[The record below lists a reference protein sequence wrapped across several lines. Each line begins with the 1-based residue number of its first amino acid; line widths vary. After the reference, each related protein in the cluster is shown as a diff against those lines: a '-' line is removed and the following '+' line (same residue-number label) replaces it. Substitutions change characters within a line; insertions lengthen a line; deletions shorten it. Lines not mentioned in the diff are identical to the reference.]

1 MKLSKRFWL
10 AVLLITL
17 SPYHLINRLYSAPWW
32 NVYFTAGD
40 GTIGSASALETY
52 ISDFMLKASSM
63 CYVSNYSWSDTA
75 NNKVVLNINSLYS
88 SGVDVKIV
96 GDDAQGGTT
105 NEPIH
110 PDITG
115 TIPMNDR
122 TTAGSSQYMHDKVI
136 IRDPNDSANAAVMM
150 GSGNFNEGGWE
161 SQNNTFLFLY
171 NQALTLNYLAEFNE
185 MFKGTFAGGT
195 QTTRVYTMPNGTE
208 VRSFFGSEDQPWAAT
223 ATTANG
229 LISLLNA
236 STESIFFEIT
246 DLYSYSGIQNP
257 LEASCVNRAAAGVI
271 TEGVY
276 QSIDTASTYDLTD
289 WNDAANANVNNTGP
303 FIRESSVTLYTKHH
317 HKYFVIDMDWAGVGS
332 VNASQSSA
340 EDNPGS
346 DENFILIND
355 FRLAREFM
363 KEFGR
368 NYALTT
374 PVGAADNTSVIE
386 IHDWVAPAVP
396 TVLSVTPAAASFA
409 VSWTAPA
416 DPGNFSRYYIFIST
430 NNTIATDKEQTTD
443 AQGGHKN
450 SILRPE
456 AQVKGLASTSAT
468 LTTYNEGDA
477 LAAATDYY
485 IGVVSVDKFGNE
497 SAALTGGPYQ
507 LSGVNNPPN
516 NPASLQQYKSDG
528 TTVIAVG
535 AQTTETTVV
544 LKGTVS
550 DPDLNNVKLQVELR
564 SSETAFSNSYTHES
578 ALVASGNTAS
588 VTITGLA
595 NGTTYHWQARAVDSV
610 GAPSAAWVIFNGVDG
625 NHFVVQTPPPLPSGG
640 TNHIVISEIF
650 VKTADDTAL
659 EFIELYNPTTYQ
671 IDLSGWVID
680 TDADTTADATIPAGK
695 TIPANGF
702 FLIADNGWTATKPA
716 SWPIADYE
724 TEEIGL
730 NNTDA
735 GVRLRSSAAG
745 TIIDT
750 FGYGVAASIAV
761 GYEGTPSA
769 NDASTYV
776 GYERYSQSAPP
787 HDEQGGNG
795 KDTNVNLNDFFVKTT
810 TVSMNPQS
818 SLSTTEPQPDTT
830 APTSVG
836 LLIPANNSV
845 DVTTTTT
852 LTVNTA
858 SDPSAPVSYYIQ
870 LALDTG
876 FTSGIQT
883 RDWSTSTSWTGP
895 APTLANGTTYYWRV
909 KAKDSPGNTSS
920 YKGHILDT
928 DGDGKFVTASAVV
941 NNPPT
946 APTGGLPDDAVNW
959 TNDPTP
965 AFTWTFND
973 PDAGDSQSA
982 YQLIVGSS
990 DTGKITSGVSSHT
1003 PGAPGLTDGTWSWN
1017 VKTWDAADA
1026 VSPTSSNWTVKIDA
1040 TDPTDVG
1047 SFGAG
1052 YNGTSSTLTWTAS
1065 TDATSGVKNYKIY
1078 RGPVAITDANK
1089 SSYFLANDDAVTG
1102 YTDSTVSS
1110 GQTYYYAVTTL
1121 DNAGNE
1127 SVPSVNK
1134 QVTTGSG
1141 PNPSDIVINEVF
1153 PDVAVEITDEFVELY
1168 NKGNTSVDIN
1178 GWLLNTPGAG
1188 GSDPIQD
1195 ITVAGIADQPGTTL
1209 QPGWYALIVD
1219 PGYTGIYNA
1228 CINIDATLSKLII
1241 VTVSGTELGD
1251 GLNNTPPDTVWIS
1264 SNATGVVLSS
1274 FTYLTVTSNKS
1285 WEKVY
1290 STGAAISRSN
1300 SANPDNWAV
1309 STHVHGS
1316 TYCTPGF
1323 LNSVSPTPPAGDT
1336 SAPTSVGLLNP
1347 LNNAV
1352 NVSTTATLTVNTA
1365 SDATTPIYYWLQI
1378 ALDSAFTTGLKETGW
1393 QTSTSTSPVLA
1404 NSTVYYWRVKAK
1416 DSAST
1421 PNETTYKGHTLDVNG
1436 YGTFT
1441 TAAGAVVNSSPTAPT
1456 NGSPDDAVNWTN
1468 DPTPAFTWTFND
1480 PDAGDSQSAY
1490 QLIGSGPGSYDSGKV
1505 SSTTPSHLQPS
1516 ALADGTWSW
1525 QVMCWDVADSSSPW
1539 SASWT
1544 VKIDV
1549 AAPISIADLTASLSG
1564 GSIQLNWSAPTDTSG
1579 VKNYKIW
1586 RSTES
1591 LGANPVFLATDD
1603 ATPGYID
1610 ASPIYGTTNYY
1621 IVRTVDN
1628 ASNESADSNI
1638 ASWYIGPAGHIVISE
1653 VAVGVGSAGEE
1664 YVELYNPTDGDI
1676 NLQALP
1682 SSGGILKLKM
1692 TTDSTPTNGIEAKD
1706 LTWINTIIRAHGFFL
1721 LASSPAVNGIS
1732 ADATYGAGLVG
1743 ADGVQIT
1750 NGIDAVIDM
1759 VAWGTTQVTP
1769 GDIPNCTETQRISDA
1784 LDLSSGDSIERKA
1797 NASST
1802 ATTLKTGG
1810 VDELEGNGYDT
1821 DNNFNDFEV
1830 HTGFLNPQNT
1840 SSQREPAIANITLTP
1855 YNVNPSTAIV
1865 TQTFTYSVQYE
1876 NLASGDVAPS
1886 VARVVIDGNPF
1897 NLTKQVGD
1905 PWNNGIY
1912 TYSTTLSTGTHT
1924 YYFDFADGIGNTGRA
1939 PETSPDVFNGPAVG
1953 PELERISAYN
1963 NPTSNPLDGGTTV
1976 SISLTKYI
1984 YAYLSSGSNGWSGY
1998 NATIYYTT
2006 STSGGSAPGT
2016 WLFTKSKTMTND
2028 GTNPNGY
2035 DVFWVE
2041 LSSGVDYRA
2050 GAYFNYYIVAND
2062 ATGTN
2067 QIIDDAGDGVDADLP
2082 DGQKWVDKGE
2092 NAALD
2097 NCHYFKLGTEA
2108 AADGMYEPKIVK
2120 KTEPCITSDIDS
2132 FINDFSWIPGWRFI
2146 NTEVDD
2152 GGPNNLTYNNEDV
2165 GISVSLSPE
2174 GIKSNCTF
2182 YYTTDGS
2189 DPAISGT
2196 RQQFNGGATQ
2206 SNNSNWNK
2214 NNHDGIS
2221 DIRAFFPSDL
2231 NAAGCTIWIY
2241 AVGHD
2246 GNGGG
2251 PYTQYFKYYVGSTP
2265 GTPSGDK
2272 DDAIVSGRGNNDGR
2286 YPTTDFN
2293 NYSPLRHS
2301 QNEIIKTGNTTRY
2314 LTPGTTDEFV
2324 LGSNFLTTSGHDG
2337 ITDIF
2342 YSDQVKFYLR
2352 SAYQDID
2359 DINGTMTPNVNEA
2372 YIVWLATTTDWATAP
2387 SARLAFD
2394 SFGDDNQS
2402 PHLLKYHWLVG
2413 ENTGLEGYASNP
2425 SDCTKGAPEGSTV
2438 RYVFKV
2444 RDNQSTGAFK
2454 WLYKDPTTKKQ
2465 RLTDTASTAQA
2476 AGSQFE
2482 YKVLQDDITRPV
2494 AYLPLTVPG
2503 AGTIT
2508 NGGVVPSTFTSP
2520 SWPTR
2525 VLGDTVTLCG
2535 STVETVKVY
2544 VGLFDTADGRFT
2556 ASGLTY
2562 GTSQWI
2568 DEPINGL
2575 YVHNTFRD
2583 PVLAANNVNYF
2594 GNDVPAVNTSTNSAN
2609 SGIKGGRTDNSDSY
2623 AEGLEGYNSEG
2634 RRVTHDVL
2642 LYYVWRRCGANTG
2655 GTVDPFSWIDVDGTV
2670 NSAPSGDPTG
2680 TTIDSD
2686 TYQMI
2691 RIEKVDGAPSG
2702 AYESQVVCSS
2712 YTSNRVSM
2720 APYNVDGDGNGI
2732 WVAEIP
2738 APAEQYMIVG
2748 STAATAYLYY
2758 RIWACNGDNDPQAYY
2773 NEIHGGCLKTDLYGS
2788 HGITVPYPPD
2798 PESEVENPYGK
2809 TYQDVSGTAKCKCG
2823 RVHDR
2828 DYGWVDITRYGG
2840 RVTSPPRVMIKS
2852 KVTVGGVSRTI
2863 TTYLKVDPT
2872 TRRPT
2877 NIISTQVGAE

>member
-946 APTGGLPDDAVNW
+946 APTGGL
-959 TNDPTP
+959 
-965 AFTWTFND
+965 
-973 PDAGDSQSA
+973 
-982 YQLIVGSS
+982 
-990 DTGKITSGVSSHT
+990 
-1003 PGAPGLTDGTWSWN
+1003 
-1017 VKTWDAADA
+1017 
-1026 VSPTSSNWTVKIDA
+1026 
-1040 TDPTDVG
+1040 
-1047 SFGAG
+1047 
-1052 YNGTSSTLTWTAS
+1052 
-1065 TDATSGVKNYKIY
+1065 
-1078 RGPVAITDANK
+1078 
-1089 SSYFLANDDAVTG
+1089 
-1102 YTDSTVSS
+1102 
-1110 GQTYYYAVTTL
+1110 
-1121 DNAGNE
+1121 
-1127 SVPSVNK
+1127 
-1134 QVTTGSG
+1134 
-1141 PNPSDIVINEVF
+1141 
-1153 PDVAVEITDEFVELY
+1153 
-1168 NKGNTSVDIN
+1168 
-1178 GWLLNTPGAG
+1178 
-1188 GSDPIQD
+1188 
-1195 ITVAGIADQPGTTL
+1195 
-1209 QPGWYALIVD
+1209 
-1219 PGYTGIYNA
+1219 
-1228 CINIDATLSKLII
+1228 
-1241 VTVSGTELGD
+1241 
-1251 GLNNTPPDTVWIS
+1251 
-1264 SNATGVVLSS
+1264 
-1274 FTYLTVTSNKS
+1274 
-1285 WEKVY
+1285 
-1290 STGAAISRSN
+1290 
-1300 SANPDNWAV
+1300 
-1309 STHVHGS
+1309 
-1316 TYCTPGF
+1316 
-1323 LNSVSPTPPAGDT
+1323 
-1336 SAPTSVGLLNP
+1336 
-1347 LNNAV
+1347 
-1352 NVSTTATLTVNTA
+1352 
-1365 SDATTPIYYWLQI
+1365 
-1378 ALDSAFTTGLKETGW
+1378 
-1393 QTSTSTSPVLA
+1393 
-1404 NSTVYYWRVKAK
+1404 
-1416 DSAST
+1416 
-1421 PNETTYKGHTLDVNG
+1421 
-1436 YGTFT
+1436 
-1441 TAAGAVVNSSPTAPT
+1441 
-1456 NGSPDDAVNWTN
+1456 PDDAVNWTN